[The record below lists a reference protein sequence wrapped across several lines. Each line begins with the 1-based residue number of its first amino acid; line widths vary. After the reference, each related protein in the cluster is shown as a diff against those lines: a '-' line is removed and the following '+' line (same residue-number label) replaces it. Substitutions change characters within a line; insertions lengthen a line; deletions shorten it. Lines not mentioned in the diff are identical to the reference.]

1 MNLPTNPNPSMPPSS
16 PVPRRHP
23 WLLLCPARHPEVP
36 PPPRPGGPASGLRR
50 TLAPAC
56 RIRPPPRA
64 AASSHR
70 APPPGPARRNL
81 RHAIAPCSAPLSPL
95 APRRRT
101 GSAPLPRRRRR
112 WLVAFNISNSTF
124 QHSMI
129 LISTFVYIVFNI
141 LLSNVEPI

>member
-1 MNLPTNPNPSMPPSS
+1 MPPSS

-36 PPPRPGGPASGLRR
+36 PPPRPGGPAAAASGLRR

-56 RIRPPPRA
+56 RIRPPPRLKPTRA

-81 RHAIAPCSAPLSPL
+81 RHAVAPCSAPLSPL

-101 GSAPLPRRRRR
+101 GSAPLPHRRRR
-112 WLVAFNISNSTF
+112 WLFVFNISNSTF

-129 LISTFVYIVFNI
+129 PFSTFVYIVFNI